1 MYEVCGGHDLEIGH
15 AYELEMKQPIVVDRT
30 HLDSP
35 LGVGIMRHRHRI
47 DTVEIRVEYIHFH
60 SPGELERGLSE
71 LLRHGRYTRHLELE
85 MKWLARGCDTNQPPI
100 DKPSPLL
107 TAHFHMST

>member
-1 MYEVCGGHDLEIGH
+1 MEIGH
-15 AYELEMKQPIVVDRT
+15 AYELEMKQLIVVDRT

-35 LGVGIMRHRHRI
+35 FGVAIIRHQHRM
-47 DTVEIRVEYIHFH
+47 DTVQFRVEYIHLH

-71 LLRHGRYTRHLELE
+71 LLRHGRYTRHLE
-85 MKWLARGCDTNQPPI
+85 WLARGCDTNQPPI